1 MTTNN
6 LLITASVDSSRAT
19 KGISDI
25 ISHLTALQQEL
36 VKLSKGQEAADL
48 NAVARQYQ
56 DVYGPKLRDN
66 IRQATIALKQFEE
79 IQNRQRTRATGPGAG
94 FIRAVRQDQKG
105 FGPQGT
111 LGAATPSQNEL
122 ADATARATSFLREQI
137 DAFQAIRAEMD
148 ALAQEAPIAYQN
160 LILSQQQSLQL
171 EQQLQAILGGGS
183 AVEAT
188 LLRRRDIIDQTNR
201 ELEEQ
206 RAALEAANRAGLAKG
221 VERKLTAGLANIRQQ
236 KDLLEQVAKIDGDI
250 LTIEGEIAALRGQ
263 AAGSLFD
270 VVPESQDELGKVLD
284 KIKATG
290 SVELGDEEAQR
301 LSKINDLYAKQADL
315 RTRATAKGVQGKL
328 AQEELKVQQALSGQL
343 PALEEIERRQAAL
356 LAQRQ
361 NLFTPTGL
369 QSVAPEL
376 LTQIS
381 LLHRLAVSL
390 NEATEG
396 TAKFDEIQRQIRQ
409 TIDEVNQTAEEG
421 GTGAV
426 ITALDPETL
435 KASVEASMSGMQ
447 RLFQGVFSDL
457 GRRFTATLQFAISAA
472 ILFGVQ
478 RFVREFFQTV
488 IEVERAFADI
498 ETALALDID
507 AERGTVAFRRQVEE
521 IRQDVLRL
529 ADEFNVLPTEANEA
543 AFKMV
548 ARFQDMGNAMLA
560 LRSQLL
566 ATKVSTIEQGEVL
579 RALTAVAEGFAA
591 AQLEVNEG
599 LTLQERLLKRETV
612 AARGYGE
619 ALDLAVHIQ
628 QKFGIEVEDTLEGT
642 ARATEV
648 FRQMGFTLAETQA
661 IVAATGFRLGQTG
674 VQAAERLVR
683 SIGQL
688 TDPKIRNALLDLA
701 AASEEFQLA
710 TSDFD
715 SGAKAWKAIV
725 DQFSR
730 LEKVDPGAARQIL
743 QIIGQ
748 RRELEAVAAALGT
761 ADLQEGIVAGQ
772 IEAIGAAEERFS
784 FLEKTASE
792 TLKSIAAGFQE
803 LAQNFERLGGLAS
816 VKLFLSALDE
826 ILNFINE
833 TLKLVIDLFDA
844 FDDWLGVDFTGTTRA
859 IISVAAALALALK
872 IAKELRVTFLALTGT
887 QFGTRMAQLF
897 AGFFA
902 ASAGATGAIARGV
915 SLGTGGVAAAGTV
928 AAKGGI
934 LAKLGI
940 TAGLAAGGLGLIV
953 GAAALVVLSLKA
965 LDDKTKALA
974 ESFKAGNADVL
985 KATVD
990 AVREIRALGLD
1001 RDDPEAQTI
1010 IHQAQLD
1017 AAKAWAQG
1025 AQNAKPGVLE
1035 VIGAAITDPSG
1046 VIAPRFFDTGNFAD
1060 VRGRENFPEE
1070 FEGGSEF
1077 WTARVIEL
1085 DGFLIQDL
1093 VDALKQ
1099 DLQDLDLTPEQIS
1112 DIRSEGIQGLPEG
1125 RIPGKFAFE
1134 NEADLVKILMDRIDL
1149 AIIQLDED
1157 FGSNAANATR
1167 NANIRANVGIAAG
1180 IIDEVFQVAG
1190 LFADQINRSI
1200 NSLLAEN
1207 EKLDRDVTLGRRHPG
1222 TVPGERKRIAGE
1234 LLKEAEALKI
1244 SPSSTPEEVA
1254 SAFANADRVLIQS
1267 AQDFIDVGDAIL
1279 AQGASSRT
1287 EMEQRAL
1294 RILIN
1299 SERIRRFTAD
1309 RRFDL
1314 VHEAQIVLD
1323 EDIKA
1328 ETIAELTAAI
1338 TLASQAKALAVT
1350 LTERQL
1356 ASNQLSIAIRNLA
1369 SFWRRFGDEEAAN
1382 AEVARAIQ
1390 EERARRQE
1398 LNDQLNKSFVAAAR
1412 RSGPILSPTTQLKAQ
1427 ILQLRQAQ
1435 AEAARLGDF
1444 GTVAEIG
1451 IQLDEAAA
1459 QGAQLE
1465 LRKITAAAKARAG
1478 ARDALELQGVS
1489 LGALV
1494 AEQRLVARIMGNNS
1508 VEWHDLQT
1516 AIKSAQAQLLDMVL
1530 ELEAINRT
1538 LGGDLTNPLTQ
1549 AENAF
1554 IEMSRRLQLVNQE
1567 GGGELEVAR
1576 AQLEKEQA
1584 EVNLERARFDT
1595 ALFDLKFLSE
1605 TGKLGTGGYISALQA
1620 LLEQVDTSTH
1630 QGQAI
1635 WIQINDLIQGLTDDI
1650 GDLGFN
1656 IPGSIRIPTLFEV
1669 RRAVQADSLGV
1680 NYIDN
1685 RQIDVR
1691 VNVQAVADME
1701 ELLKVLSGSLQQTI
1715 PVEGQRL
1722 ATGNAGLT
1730 VGPFN

>member
-6 LLITASVDSSRAT
+6 LLITAKVDSSQAT
-19 KGISDI
+19 QGIRDI
-25 ISHLTALQQEL
+25 LTNLVALQAEL
-36 VKLSKGQEAADL
+36 VKLSKGQQAADL
-48 NAVARQYQ
+48 NAVARQYN

-66 IRQATIALKQFEE
+66 IRQATLALEQFEQ
-79 IQNRQRTRATGPGAG
+79 IQKRTRTRATGPAAG
-94 FIRAVRQDQKG
+94 FVRAVRG
-105 FGPQGT
+105 GAAGLGPSGT

-122 ADATARATSFLREQI
+122 SDATARATGFLREQI

-160 LILSQQQSLQL
+160 LILSQQQSLKL
-171 EQQLQAILGGGS
+171 EQELQAILGGGS

-188 LLRRRDIIDQTNR
+188 LLRRRDIIDATNR

-206 RAALEAANRAGLAKG
+206 RAALEAANRQGLAAG
-221 VERKLTAGLANIRQQ
+221 VQRKLEAGLANIRQQ
-236 KDLLEQVAKIDGDI
+236 TALLEQVAKIDQEI
-250 LTIEGEIAALRGQ
+250 LSIEGQIAALRGQ

-270 VVPESQDELGKVLD
+270 VVPESQEELGRVLE
-284 KIKATG
+284 KIRATG
-290 SVELGDEEAQR
+290 SVELGEEEAQR

-315 RTRATAKGVQGKL
+315 RTRATAKGVQGRA
-328 AQEELKVQQALSGQL
+328 AQEELKVQQALGGQL
-343 PALEEIERRQAAL
+343 PFLAEIEKRQAAL

-361 NLFTPTGL
+361 NLFTSRGL
-369 QSVAPEL
+369 QQAAPEL

-381 LLHRLAVSL
+381 LLHRLAISL
-390 NEATEG
+390 KEATQG
-396 TAKFDEIQRQIRQ
+396 TAKFDQIQRQIRA
-409 TIDEVNQTAEEG
+409 TIEEVNRTIAQG
-421 GTGAV
+421 GGGAV
-426 ITALDPETL
+426 IKALDPATL
-435 KASVEASMSGMQ
+435 KQGVEASMSGMQ
-447 RLFQGVFSDL
+447 RLFQNVFSDL

-507 AERGTVAFRRQVEE
+507 AERGTVQFRRQVEE

-591 AQLEVNEG
+591 AQLEVNES

-628 QKFGIEVEDTLEGT
+628 QNFGIEVEDTLEGT

-725 DQFSR
+725 DQFAR
-730 LEKVDPGAARQIL
+730 LEQVDPGAARQIL

-792 TLKSIAAGFQE
+792 TLKSISAGFQE

-816 VKLFLSALDE
+816 VKLFLAALDE
-826 ILNFINE
+826 IINFVNE

-897 AGFFA
+897 TGFFA
-902 ASAGATGAIARGV
+902 ARGAVAGGAAGLLGPTGAPI
-915 SLGTGGVAAAGTV
+915 V
-928 AAKGGI
+928 AAKATGGI
-934 LAKLGI
+934 FGKLGVSAG
-940 TAGLAAGGLGLIV
+940 TAAASLGLIV
-953 GAAALVVLSLKA
+953 GAVALVVLSLKA

-974 ESFKAGNADVL
+974 ESFKGGNADVL

-990 AVREIRALGLD
+990 AVREIRSLGLE
-1001 RDDPEAQTI
+1001 RDDPEAQSI

-1017 AAKAWAQG
+1017 AARAWAQG
-1025 AQNAKPGVLE
+1025 AQDAKPGVLE
-1035 VIGAAITDPSG
+1035 VIGAAIRDPSG
-1046 VIAPRFFDTGNFAD
+1046 VIAPRFFGEGEFAD
-1060 VRGRENFPEE
+1060 VVAREQFPED
-1070 FEGGSEF
+1070 FPGGSEF
-1077 WTARVIEL
+1077 WVKRVIEL

-1099 DLQDLDLTPEQIS
+1099 DLQDLDLTPDQIS
-1112 DIRSEGIQGLPEG
+1112 DIRAEGIQGLPES

-1134 NEADLVKILMDRIDL
+1134 NEADLVRIILERIDL

-1167 NANIRANVGIAAG
+1167 NANIRANVGLVAG
-1180 IIDEVFQVAG
+1180 TIDDVFLAAG

-1200 NSLLAEN
+1200 NSLQAE
-1207 EKLDRDVTLGRRHPG
+1207 LDAIDRDVALGRRTPG
-1222 TVPGERKRIAGE
+1222 SVPAERARIAGQIQ
-1234 LLKEAEALKI
+1234 KEAEALAI

-1254 SAFANADRVLIQS
+1254 AAFAKADAALIQS
-1267 AQDFIDVGDAIL
+1267 AQDYIDLGDAIL
-1279 AQGASSRT
+1279 TQGASART
-1287 EMEQRAL
+1287 EIEQRAL
-1294 RILIN
+1294 RLLILGD
-1299 SERIRRFTAD
+1299 RIRQFTRFQAAPAKALD
-1309 RRFDL
+1309 
-1314 VHEAQIVLD
+1314 AQETFNEVLK
-1323 EDIKA
+1323 EDQ
-1328 ETIAELTAAI
+1328 IALLAAAVTAAQ
-1338 TLASQAKALAVT
+1338 QAKTLAVT
-1350 LTERQL
+1350 LSERQV
-1356 ASNQLSIAIRNLA
+1356 ASNLLTVSFRNLA
-1369 SFWRRFGDEEAAN
+1369 SFWRRFGDDAA
-1382 AEVARAIQ
+1382 ADAQVANAIQ
-1390 EERARRQE
+1390 EERAARQE

-1427 ILQLRQAQ
+1427 ITQLRQAQ
-1435 AEAARLGDF
+1435 KEAARLGDF
-1444 GTVAEIG
+1444 GTIAELD
-1451 IQLDEAAA
+1451 IQLREAAA

-1478 ARDALELQGVS
+1478 ARDALELQGVQ

-1494 AEQRLVARIMGNNS
+1494 AEQRLVARLMGRNS
-1508 VEWHDLQT
+1508 VEWSDL
-1516 AIKSAQAQLLDMVL
+1516 AASIKSAQAQLLDMVL
-1530 ELEAINRT
+1530 ELEGINRA

-1554 IEMSRRLQLVNQE
+1554 IEASRQFQLITQE
-1567 GGGELEVAR
+1567 GGGELERAR
-1576 AQLEKEQA
+1576 AELEKNQA
-1584 EVNLERARFDT
+1584 ESGLERARFDT

-1620 LLEQVDTSTH
+1620 LLEQVDTTTH
-1630 QGQAI
+1630 QGKNI
-1635 WIQINDLIQGLTDDI
+1635 FLEIQSLIEGLTDDI

-1656 IPGSIRIPTLFEV
+1656 IPGAIRIPTLFEV

-1691 VNVQAVADME
+1691 VNVQTVADLD
-1701 ELLKVLSGSLQQTI
+1701 ELLAVLAGSLQQTI

-1730 VGPFN
+1730 VGPFS